1 MCSGSCTKCALCV
14 VVCAAHSWVL
24 ANSNFRWISRN
35 LLGFVLPVTKEKV
48 TTPSFSFFVDKIG
61 HIEQETCLI
70 DCESGSQI
78 RRIPGSSLVVCLAW
92 PPTPLL
98 EVIVCLE
105 SLLRKRSP
113 TSSLLSAHLTTYTSH
128 SL

>member
-14 VVCAAHSWVL
+14 VLCDAHSWVPV
-24 ANSNFRWISRN
+24 NPNFRCKSRN
-35 LLGFVLPVTKEKV
+35 LLGFLLPVTKGKV
-48 TTPSFSFFVDKIG
+48 ATPSFSFFVDRIG
-61 HIEQETCLI
+61 CIEQETCLI

-78 RRIPGSSLVVCLAW
+78 RRIPGSSLVVCIAC

-113 TSSLLSAHLTTYTSH
+113 TSSLFSARLTTYTCS